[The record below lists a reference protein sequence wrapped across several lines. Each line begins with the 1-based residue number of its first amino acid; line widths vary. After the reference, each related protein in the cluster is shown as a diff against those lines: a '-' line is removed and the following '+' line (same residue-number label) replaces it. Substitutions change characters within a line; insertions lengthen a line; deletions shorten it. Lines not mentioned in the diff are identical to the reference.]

1 MNDIWIIIKYADL
14 LRSTS
19 NEKYKT
25 QLYKSSKLTQV
36 TIYRIV
42 NIWLKY
48 GLVETR
54 KGTREIFIKLTKKGE
69 EFLNKLDE
77 LVKVLKAEG

>member
-36 TIYRIV
+36 TIYKIV
-42 NIWLKY
+42 SIWQKY

-54 KGTREIFIKLTKKGE
+54 KGTREIFVKLTKKGE

-77 LVKVLKAEG
+77 LIKVLKVEG